1 MRHRRYHASCRRR
14 KPPSLRPLGLLLLL
28 FGLLLPFLPSH
39 PDQSLPGPAPP
50 PLDLPENL
58 SPLRRAM
65 AEHSAALAGRVRY
78 FWGGKSICQGWDPR
92 WGVSAVVTS
101 EGSDTT
107 GKTLPFG
114 LDCSGLV
121 TWAAIN
127 AAGTADA
134 LTAIGNG
141 VRDQYSRCTS
151 VPWNEALTGDL
162 AFFPDLSHVGIVL
175 NRTDEGALRV
185 VHCSRTLGGVV
196 ISEDAALIGFSEIGR
211 PDLYSLYNEAD
222 CP

>member
-14 KPPSLRPLGLLLLL
+14 KPPSFRPLGLMLLL
-28 FGLLLPFLPSH
+28 FGLLLPFLPFH
-39 PDQSLPGPAPP
+39 PDRSLPGPEPP

-65 AEHSAALAGRVRY
+65 AEHSAALAGRVGY

-121 TWAAIN
+121 TWAAVN

-141 VRDQYSRCTS
+141 VRDQYSRCTA
-151 VPWNEALTGDL
+151 VPWSEALTGDL

-196 ISEDAALIGFSEIGR
+196 VSEDAALIGFSEIGR
-211 PDLYSLYNEAD
+211 PDLYSLYHEAD